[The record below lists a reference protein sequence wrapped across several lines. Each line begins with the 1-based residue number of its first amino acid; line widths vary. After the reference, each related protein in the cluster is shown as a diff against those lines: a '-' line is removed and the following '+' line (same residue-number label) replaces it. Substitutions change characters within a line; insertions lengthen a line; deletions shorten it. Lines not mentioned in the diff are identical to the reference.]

1 MDDFNMVIHLKGK
14 QLARHLMMIDR
25 PKFIYNPLLGDD
37 LDEDHKRCLPVYD
50 YDPVEK
56 FLQEIRVC
64 SLV

>member
-25 PKFIYNPLLGDD
+25 PKFIYNPLLGDV

-50 YDPVEK
+50 YVN
-56 FLQEIRVC
+56 
-64 SLV
+64 